1 MFNINPSNIET
12 LDQLNIQLDNYRS
25 YYYKI
30 YNFNIDY
37 QINDILSCNHN
48 IIYDPKIGFRYFCYR
63 YLDIIR
69 TFQLPI
75 IQENNIYEAVL
86 IEYRKLPHLEFLL
99 RNAIYKLG
107 GKYWSFSVICGIDNY
122 DYMVDLCSTIST
134 SINVIKTNVNN
145 LNQSSYSDL
154 LSCKY
159 FWNLLH
165 GEKILIYQED
175 SCIFRNNIDNYLQFD
190 YIGAPWPLTQNDNSY
205 NVGNG
210 GFSLR
215 TRKIMLEIIDK
226 IDINDTQYNQSTLEY
241 IREWDFIFKDFNP
254 NFFIPE
260 LWINISPPGAYQE
273 IHHHI
278 LSPTTGFSPYPLFSG
293 VFYIDVKENSGDLV
307 LKSPTSQNLNNIPL
321 TPKHKNKFNITPK
334 NQNLIL
340 FPSFLEHLVS
350 QNKSNQD
357 RISISFN
364 IKYTTT

>member
-1 MFNINPSNIET
+1 MNILNPFI
-12 LDQLNIQLDNYRS
+12 
-25 YYYKI
+25 
-30 YNFNIDY
+30 
-37 QINDILSCNHN
+37 
-48 IIYDPKIGFRYFCYR
+48 
-63 YLDIIR
+63 
-69 TFQLPI
+69 LPI
-75 IQENNIYEAVL
+75 YQ
-86 IEYRKLPHLEFLL
+86 KT
-99 RNAIYKLG
+99 
-107 GKYWSFSVICGIDNY
+107 IDNG
-122 DYMVDLCSTIST
+122 VFDLIS
-134 SINVIKTNVNN
+134 NQVHNYIKDNKDFFKPTWNCPTLSNFHLPLDSDKGFNNDN
-145 LNQSSYSDL
+145 LNV
-154 LSCKY
+154 
-159 FWNLLH
+159 
-165 GEKILIYQED
+165 E
-175 SCIFRNNIDNYLQFD
+175 LQ
-190 YIGAPWPLTQNDNSY
+190 
-205 NVGNG
+205 
-210 GFSLR
+210 
-215 TRKIMLEIIDK
+215 K
-226 IDINDTQYNQSTLEY
+226 STLEY